1 MQIVSAMPIFLE
13 MNWAELSLFFKHFL
27 QEDANDY
34 VETKS
39 HSITENYIWKATFF
53 HAALKSSS
61 DYACFQQ
68 VNRTK
73 QTKSSKEH
81 FII

>member
-1 MQIVSAMPIFLE
+1 MQIVSVMPIFLE
-13 MNWAELSLFFKHFL
+13 MNWAELSLFFKYFL
-27 QEDANDY
+27 QEDANDC

-39 HSITENYIWKATFF
+39 HSVMENYICKASFF
-53 HAALKSSS
+53 HVALNISS

-73 QTKSSKEH
+73 QNKSSKEP